1 MARQRAVGLNPIRFN
16 AERITRGSV
25 PFSFRTMNSFRL
37 RLPQLALLPSI
48 ILVAVT
54 VYGFILL
61 NFVISLTRSRMLPR
75 FDRWEGFENYLRV
88 WNHNRWEVAM
98 ENFAIFGVL
107 YILATLVIG
116 LLLAILL
123 DQKIRAE
130 GPLRTI
136 YLYPMALSFIV
147 TGVAWQWLM
156 SPDLGIEYAFR
167 TWGWESFRFSWITQS
182 NLAIYC
188 VVIAGAWQAS
198 GFVMALFLAA
208 LRGINSEII
217 SAARIDGASG
227 PRIYWHIIIPAL
239 RPAFLTAIVV
249 QGHLAVK
256 SYDLVIALTGGGP
269 GFATE
274 LPSTFMYG
282 FTFSRNEMAMGAAS
296 AVMMLVLVTILIV
309 PYLYSELRRDR

>member
-1 MARQRAVGLNPIRFN
+1 MRYLKAH
-16 AERITRGSV
+16 
-25 PFSFRTMNSFRL
+25 
-37 RLPQLALLPSI
+37 LPQLTLLPS
-48 ILVAVT
+48 LVLIAVA
-54 VYGFILL
+54 VYGFIALT
-61 NFVISLTRSRMLPR
+61 FVISLTRSRMLPR
-75 FDRWEGFENYLRV
+75 FDRWEGFDNYARV
-88 WNHNRWEVAM
+88 WTHPRWEVAV

-107 YILATLVIG
+107 YIGGTLVIG
-116 LLLAILL
+116 LTLAILL

-130 GPLRTI
+130 GALRTI

-156 SPDLGIEYAFR
+156 TPDLGLEHAFR
-167 TWGWESFRFSWITQS
+167 TWGWESFRFDWITQS
-182 NLAIYC
+182 DLAIYC

-208 LRGINSEII
+208 LRGINTEII

-227 PRIYWHIIIPAL
+227 PAIYWHIIIPAL

-249 QGHLAVK
+249 QGHLAIK
-256 SYDLVIALTGGGP
+256 SYDLVVALTRGGP

-274 LPSTFMYG
+274 LPSTFMYE

-296 AVMMLVLVTILIV
+296 AVMMLVLLTVLIV
-309 PYLYSELRRDR
+309 PYLYSELRNDR